1 MGYLHAAPLA
11 LLVLPFLCDDCD
23 FFGFEKGKD
32 IKTPSKSKTVMKLVI
47 SEPKFLKESIGIIS
61 ELVNDVTLRV
71 DSNGIQIVAMDP
83 ANVAL
88 VNFRLLSS
96 AFAEYDV
103 SSPMDFSV
111 NLDNIK
117 NVLKRA
123 KPTDSIVLS
132 MEKGDNRLSI
142 GLVGN
147 NRRTFNIPLI
157 NMDSSEHKI
166 PKLSF
171 STRVEMPSDQL
182 DDAVEDVGIIAE
194 SVALMIKEGKF
205 LINSENNLS
214 EAKVE
219 MPDTDAISIVS
230 NKDEDVMAKY
240 SIDYLRKMVKGSKLA
255 DNVVVEF
262 NKDYPLKLGYTVV
275 DKVHLEFI
283 LAPRVSND

>member
-1 MGYLHAAPLA
+1 
-11 LLVLPFLCDDCD
+11 
-23 FFGFEKGKD
+23 
-32 IKTPSKSKTVMKLVI
+32 MKLTLA
-47 SEPKFLKESIGIIS
+47 EPKFLKESIGIIS

-71 DSNGIQIVAMDP
+71 DSNGIQAVAMDP

-88 VNFRLLSS
+88 VNFRLFSS
-96 AFAEYDV
+96 AFAEFDV
-103 SSPMDFSV
+103 KTPMELSI
-111 NLDNIK
+111 NLDNLK

-123 KPTDSIVLS
+123 KPTDSVVLS
-132 MEKGDNRLSI
+132 RETGDNRLNI
-142 GLVGN
+142 TLAGN
-147 NRRTFNIPLI
+147 TKRTFHIPLI
-157 NMDSSEHKI
+157 NMDSSEQKI
-166 PKLSF
+166 PKLTF

-182 DDAVEDVGIIAE
+182 DEAIEDVGIIAE

-219 MPDTDAISIVS
+219 MPDSDSMILVS
-230 NKDEDVMAKY
+230 KKDEDVSSKY

-255 DNVVVEF
+255 DNVAVEF
-262 NKDYPLKLGYTVV
+262 NNDYPLRLAYTVI